1 VHCFELYG
9 LRTWLVAFWTYVAAR
24 HGTAS
29 LFDPITISVI
39 VTVLITRDRVLM
51 QRPARHIPQHHGKER
66 NNCHQCD
73 VTLAGHANPG
83 KENRMAHGRIIPKHL
98 VRRQSTSIPR

>member
-1 VHCFELYG
+1 MTVQARG
-9 LRTWLVAFWTYVAAR
+9 LDVVCEERRFVSSLGHAR
-24 HGTAS
+24 VVMVVVM
-29 LFDPITISVI
+29 SVI
-39 VTVLITRDRVLM
+39 VTVLISRDRVLM

-83 KENRMAHGRIIPKHL
+83 KENRMTHGRIMPKHPGCG
-98 VRRQSTSIPR
+98 QSTSIPR